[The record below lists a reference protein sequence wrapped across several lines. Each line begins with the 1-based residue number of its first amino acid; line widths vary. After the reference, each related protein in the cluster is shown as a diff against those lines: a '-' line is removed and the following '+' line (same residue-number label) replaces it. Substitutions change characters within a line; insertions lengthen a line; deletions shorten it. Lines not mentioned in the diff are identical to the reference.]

1 MTYAQ
6 VQLNCLRYLNMN
18 DLNEIDRLTIP
29 EYDLRIKAY
38 QLKNLDQQYFIHL
51 QAWTTMMAGQ
61 TRKGK
66 PVYRTFEKF
75 FNYQKI
81 EEQILGSEFNLPK
94 NQEKEKFQDWIAN
107 FNS

>member
-1 MTYAQ
+1 MK
-6 VQLNCLRYLNMN
+6 

-29 EYDLRIKAY
+29 EYELQIKAY
-38 QLKNLDQQYFIHL
+38 QLRSLDQQYNIHL
-51 QAWTTMMAGQ
+51 QAWVNMMAGQ

-75 FNYQKI
+75 FNYQKA
-81 EEQILGSEFNLPK
+81 EEKILGKEHSLPK
-94 NQEKEKFQDWIAN
+94 DHDKEQLQDWIAN